1 MNILDMKTEEQY
13 DAILKRIIGLLN
25 SENRTFTQEKELLDL
40 YQQIEN
46 YTIFDLN
53 HFTNTDLILD

>member
-1 MNILDMKTEEQY
+1 MLKFLNMKTEEQY
-13 DAILKRIIGLLN
+13 DAILKRIINLLN
-25 SENRTFTQEKELLDL
+25 TDNRSDIQEEELLNL

-53 HFTNTDLILD
+53 HFLNSN

>member
-1 MNILDMKTEEQY
+1 MELNFLDMKTEEQY

-25 SENRTFTQEKELLDL
+25 TENRSDIQEQELLGL

-46 YTIFDLN
+46 HTIFDLS
-53 HFTNTDLILD
+53 HFTNSN

>member
-1 MNILDMKTEEQY
+1 MKTEEQY

-25 SENRTFTQEKELLDL
+25 TDNRSDIQEEELLNL

-53 HFTNTDLILD
+53 HFTNSN

>member
-1 MNILDMKTEEQY
+1 MKTEEQY

-25 SENRTFTQEKELLDL
+25 TDNRSDIQEEELLNL

-46 YTIFDLN
+46 HTIFDLN
-53 HFTNTDLILD
+53 HFMNSN

>member
-1 MNILDMKTEEQY
+1 MKTEEQY

-25 SENRTFTQEKELLDL
+25 TENRSDIQEQELLGL

-46 YTIFDLN
+46 HTIFDLS
-53 HFTNTDLILD
+53 HFTNSN

>member
-1 MNILDMKTEEQY
+1 MKTEEQY

-25 SENRTFTQEKELLDL
+25 TDNRSDIQEEELLNL

-46 YTIFDLN
+46 HTIFDFT
-53 HFTNTDLILD
+53 HFSNVN